1 MTLTCHNS
9 IPRRSERTCV
19 NQTKVENISV
29 IFDFE
34 LQTEPAKQRTEEA
47 AEQSSNFKREDL
59 LLYHCAFEDVPP
71 EKI

>member
-1 MTLTCHNS
+1 MKS
-9 IPRRSERTCV
+9 
-19 NQTKVENISV
+19 ENISV

-59 LLYHCAFEDVPP
+59 LLYGDGNRQIKELL
-71 EKI
+71 